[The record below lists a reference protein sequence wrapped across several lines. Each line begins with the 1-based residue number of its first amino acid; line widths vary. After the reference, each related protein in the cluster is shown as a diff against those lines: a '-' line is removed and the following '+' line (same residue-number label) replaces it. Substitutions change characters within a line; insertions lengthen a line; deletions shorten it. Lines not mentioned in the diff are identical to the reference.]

1 MFPAERSVALVATEL
16 HLLSLCDHLPVQYPG
31 IEVCPFAAPAN
42 CFDLLYIVS
51 EFHKPLCTGEQM
63 TLEVRPQTVADDGY
77 IMLVYQIT

>member
-1 MFPAERSVALVATEL
+1 MFPAKSRVALVSSEL
-16 HLLSLCDHLPVQYPG
+16 YLLSLYDHLPVQYPG

-77 IMLVYQIT
+77 ITLVYQIT